1 MLLKNKI
8 ILALSLC
15 ALHSSAWSAE
25 ITVAAAASLT
35 NAFQVISK
43 NFEKKYPNT
52 KVNLTFASSGTLLQQ
67 LRNGAPID
75 VLATADQQTMND
87 AQSSALI
94 QNKTRVNF
102 SSNKLVLIA
111 PRNSTLKIK
120 SLNDLTQANIK
131 HIALGNPAHTPAG
144 RYAQASLEKQKLW
157 HPIQDK
163 LIKTQN
169 VRHAL
174 DYVARGE
181 TEVGFVFS
189 SDVLS
194 QPDKVKVIM
203 NVATT
208 EAITYPIAVTAKTT
222 VSKDAQSFIQYVKS
236 DAAQQTLQQYGFL
249 K

>member
-1 MLLKNKI
+1 M
-8 ILALSLC
+8 
-15 ALHSSAWSAE
+15 
-25 ITVAAAASLT
+25 
-35 NAFQVISK
+35 
-43 NFEKKYPNT
+43 
-52 KVNLTFASSGTLLQQ
+52 
-67 LRNGAPID
+67 
-75 VLATADQQTMND
+75 
-87 AQSSALI
+87 
-94 QNKTRVNF
+94 
-102 SSNKLVLIA
+102 
-111 PRNSTLKIK
+111 
-120 SLNDLTQANIK
+120 
-131 HIALGNPAHTPAG
+131 
-144 RYAQASLEKQKLW
+144 W